1 MTLAAT
7 LVYIVVA
14 LVLTAVVL
22 FQEGKDPRDS
32 AIMGGS
38 NDTFFGKNKAHT
50 LEGLMT
56 KLTSAFAIIF
66 FVLSIV
72 LSLSFFK

>member
-14 LVLTAVVL
+14 AVLTAVVL
-22 FQEGKDPRDS
+22 LQEGKDPRDS

-38 NDTFFGKNKAHT
+38 TDTFFGKNKAHT

-56 KLTSAFAIIF
+56 KLTSVFAVLF
-66 FVLSIV
+66 FILSIV
-72 LSLSFFK
+72 LSLSFIK